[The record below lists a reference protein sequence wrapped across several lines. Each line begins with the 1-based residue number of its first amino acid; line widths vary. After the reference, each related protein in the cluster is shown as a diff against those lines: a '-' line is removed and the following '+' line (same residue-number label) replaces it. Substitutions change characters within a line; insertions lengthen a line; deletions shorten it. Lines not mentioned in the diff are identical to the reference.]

1 MCWNCDWMGPKHH
14 DLSMALCLYSHTSS
28 VCESLTV
35 SWLKTVTSA
44 IILVSSSFGMTI
56 VLQSQ
61 LERKATTK
69 NNYVQ
74 KTNSRSLAVAFCPQ
88 QDSSLRRNKLQNGP
102 ELARMQSQMQE
113 CRPIVL
119 FNVIEKKNAVN
130 FTEQSKEPHLQKKN
144 PRCGRRSL

>member
-1 MCWNCDWMGPKHH
+1 
-14 DLSMALCLYSHTSS
+14 MALCPYSHTSS

-88 QDSSLRRNKLQNGP
+88 QDSSLRRNKLQNGL

-119 FNVIEKKNAVN
+119 FNVIEKKA
-130 FTEQSKEPHLQKKN
+130 P
-144 PRCGRRSL
+144 